1 MSVHAHSQP
10 RFSTYLAGHRTD
22 PAARRRLIVAAI
34 ASTVTVA
41 VAGAFG
47 WTADKLGIQPVDAPT
62 AHQAIM
68 LEVGP
73 PPPPPANPPPQPS
86 GGAASD
92 ESPPDDAPR
101 QPTPVRRAAPASDDA
116 DDSAVDLEK
125 PATGVPGPTGV
136 PSGPTGVPG
145 IPGLGDGPGVPGSF
159 GPPCPTCKRKPPT
172 PRNDGARGPVTKPVS
187 VVKANAIFTPD
198 PDQKALSRT
207 KTGLMRPQGKS
218 TTKVSFCVTT
228 KGAVSD
234 VKTAKRYPGDPEVDR
249 ICRDAVKKWRF
260 RPLLVG
266 GRAHKT
272 CTTTTFVIE
281 FE

>member
-1 MSVHAHSQP
+1 MSVHAQAQP
-10 RFSTYLAGHRTD
+10 RFSTYLAGHRVD
-22 PAARRRLIVAAI
+22 PRARQRLIVAAI

-62 AHQAIM
+62 AHQTIM

-73 PPPPPANPPPQPS
+73 PPPPPAPPPEQPS
-86 GGAASD
+86 GGSAVSD
-92 ESPPDDAPR
+92 EPPPDDAPPQR
-101 QPTPVRRAAPASDDA
+101 VAPRSETPAADTDD
-116 DDSAVDLEK
+116 DAVDLDK
-125 PATGVPGPTGV
+125 PPTGVPGPVGVPGPTG
-136 PSGPTGVPG
+136 
-145 IPGLGDGPGVPGSF
+145 IPGPGVGKGPGLDGGF
-159 GPPCPTCKRKPPT
+159 GRGCPTCKRKPPL
-172 PRNDGARGPVTKPVS
+172 PISEDPAGPVTKPVS

-207 KTGLMRPQGKS
+207 KTGLMRPSGKS

-228 KGAVSD
+228 KGSVSD
-234 VKTAKRYPGDPEVDR
+234 VQTVQRYPGDPEVDR

-260 RPLLVG
+260 RPLQVG